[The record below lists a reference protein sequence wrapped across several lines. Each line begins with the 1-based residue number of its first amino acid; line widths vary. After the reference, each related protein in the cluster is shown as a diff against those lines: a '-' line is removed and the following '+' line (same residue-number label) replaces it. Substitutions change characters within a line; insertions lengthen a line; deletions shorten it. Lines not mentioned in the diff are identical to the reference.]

1 MKILFITPYI
11 TSACHPAFL
20 KNQTGFGYMV
30 HDIAQYVAKK
40 EEVDGFA
47 AMAFTPKM
55 EVDGFKVVGRSK
67 CSLLR
72 NLSLK
77 NLLDGFHFI
86 NSYPVP
92 LKESLRTLYIFAAIG
107 QVERIVKQYDV
118 VHIHG
123 CSSITDAVIKACK
136 RQNIPFLVT
145 LHGLNSFE
153 KSIKLHPSLC
163 RYERDFLKEAAT
175 NHYPVSFIS
184 TGNMLTA
191 ETFTGKTTDSFRV
204 ICNGCNVERKPMK
217 VDIRKEYGISADD
230 FVFAFVG
237 NVSVNKNQAQVAHAW
252 KLLSDDLRQKCKV
265 LFVGR
270 YTENDELVQYIRTNH
285 LEENLFLCGM
295 QPKEKVSDFYHACDA
310 TILTSI
316 TEGFGLSIIEGFVYG
331 KPNVTFADLPATP
344 DLFDEKAMVLVEDR
358 SNETIAKAMNKVMQT
373 AFEQE
378 YISSY
383 SLNFSFEKMAEKYS
397 ETYRNIAL

>member
-20 KNQTGFGYMV
+20 RNQTGFGYMV
-30 HDIAQYVAKK
+30 HDIAQYVAKT
-40 EEVDGFA
+40 EEVDIFA
-47 AMAFTPKM
+47 TMAFTPKM

-67 CSLLR
+67 WSLLR

-77 NLLDGFHFI
+77 NLLDGFRFI
-86 NSYPVP
+86 NRYSMP

-107 QVERIVKQYDV
+107 QVEHIMKQYDV

-153 KSIKLHPSLC
+153 KLIKLHSSLC
-163 RYERDFLKEAAT
+163 RYERDFLKEAVT

-184 TGNMLTA
+184 TGNILTVEA
-191 ETFTGKTTDSFRV
+191 ATGKTADSFRV

-237 NVSVNKNQAQVAHAW
+237 NVSANKNQVQVSRAW
-252 KLLSDDLRQKCKV
+252 RLLPDDLRQKCKV

-285 LEENLFLCGM
+285 PEENLFICGM

-331 KPNVTFADLPATP
+331 KPNVTFADLPATS
-344 DLFDEKAMVLVEDR
+344 DLYDKKAMVLAEDR
-358 SNETIAKAMNKVMQT
+358 NDETLAKAMERMMQT
-373 AFEQE
+373 RFNKDE
-378 YISSY
+378 ILKY
-383 SLNFSFEKMAEKYS
+383 SLKFSFEKMAKKYC
-397 ETYRNIAL
+397 ETYNSIKI